1 MFTNLNASNYQYS
14 DYFYNAEFEDLL
26 SKIIRCYHL
35 MIDDS
40 VSLTN
45 NENDIRDI
53 LLLNYLKNDSVRK
66 KIGLVNYLFDREV
79 PEDYSIFGITGRTD
93 IKIQTLNTF
102 INSNAYYII
111 ECKRLDNVNKEGT
124 TGLNAK
130 YIENGI
136 CRFVSE
142 TYSSYYKTNAMI
154 GFIVEEIDIESNI
167 VFLNNLLENSF
178 LTANTVEKIVFK
190 NICPEFNYSYNSIHS
205 YSTDNIMIYHLMF
218 DFSNNVN

>member
-1 MFTNLNASNYQYS
+1 MMFTNLNASNYQYS

-79 PEDYSIFGITGRTD
+79 PEDYSVRVDIDTSLSGKNKRQAHPIFGQITKNTTIILIYMGK
-93 IKIQTLNTF
+93 IK
-102 INSNAYYII
+102 
-111 ECKRLDNVNKEGT
+111 
-124 TGLNAK
+124 
-130 YIENGI
+130 
-136 CRFVSE
+136 
-142 TYSSYYKTNAMI
+142 
-154 GFIVEEIDIESNI
+154 GFLFAVRHREILMTSKFAEESN
-167 VFLNNLLENSF
+167 
-178 LTANTVEKIVFK
+178 
-190 NICPEFNYSYNSIHS
+190 
-205 YSTDNIMIYHLMF
+205 
-218 DFSNNVN
+218 